1 MLAPSIALQA
11 RASQATPAEAL
22 LHSCC
27 SSNPIGCNLRRHL
40 REPPDIAA
48 PADVGRDQLLQ
59 HSFHHFAIT
68 ALAVLLPLG
77 STAGSSLGTAP
88 PRLELNG
95 MSYRSWERE

>member
-27 SSNPIGCNLRRHL
+27 SSNPIDSLRRHL
-40 REPPDIAA
+40 RVPPDIIPAA
-48 PADVGRDQLLQ
+48 DAGRDQLLQ

-68 ALAVLLPLG
+68 ALAVLLLLG